1 MSAGYNTSRV
11 EAWKRGKGR
20 MGPIYLMGKI
30 NSMGGRGLEIDPMK
44 GERWGKGGRRR
55 METKGTPLYIDSFQ
69 TDISRGERQDGNSN
83 LIRWRG
89 FLVGGIIC
97 FSGEEGN
104 RKRNQK
110 RNERIYLATRNFDLD
125 QSSALLKKKKRRE
138 RKKKLSQILLLV
150 IQRLRSIIYQGI
162 ICSLFGHVKCENR
175 RRRGKG

>member
-1 MSAGYNTSRV
+1 MEELFV
-11 EAWKRGKGR
+11 FQGK
-20 MGPIYLMGKI
+20 
-30 NSMGGRGLEIDPMK
+30 
-44 GERWGKGGRRR
+44 
-55 METKGTPLYIDSFQ
+55 
-69 TDISRGERQDGNSN
+69 
-83 LIRWRG
+83 
-89 FLVGGIIC
+89 
-97 FSGEEGN
+97 EGN

-175 RRRGKG
+175 RREGKGLE

>member
-1 MSAGYNTSRV
+1 
-11 EAWKRGKGR
+11 

-44 GERWGKGGRRR
+44 GERWEKGGRRR

-125 QSSALLKKKKRRE
+125 QSSALLKKKKKRRE

-175 RRRGKG
+175 RREGKGLE

>member
-1 MSAGYNTSRV
+1 
-11 EAWKRGKGR
+11 

-125 QSSALLKKKKRRE
+125 QSSALLKKKKKKERE
-138 RKKKLSQILLLV
+138 EEKIITNFIASNSTPSLHYIPRNNLLAFWP
-150 IQRLRSIIYQGI
+150 R
-162 ICSLFGHVKCENR
+162 ENR
-175 RRRGKG
+175 RRKGKGWRGWNKSGTSYSQ